1 MQRIRERS
9 RTEMRALRGTNAAA
23 VLQRLNPIIRGW
35 AAYYRT
41 VVSKH
46 AFTTLDAYVWWLA
59 FKVGRPQPPEQAD
72 DGGGLQRYCG
82 ATCVRAV
89 PRTMAMLIARSH
101 NMNTAPIVAV
111 VPQPFAA

>member
-9 RTEMRALRGTNAAA
+9 RTEMRVLRGTNAAA

-46 AFTTLDAYVWWLA
+46 AFTTLVAYVWWLA
-59 FKVGRPQPPEQAD
+59 FKW
-72 DGGGLQRYCG
+72 
-82 ATCVRAV
+82 AV
-89 PRTMAMLIARSH
+89 RSH
-101 NMNTAPIVAV
+101 RNKPMTVEGYSATAARR
-111 VPQPFAA
+111 ACGRCRGRWRC